1 MINFLIINDQMQH
14 ELSLLSFSHIMSV
27 LFCIYVIIYLPRYFI
42 SAAESKKN
50 IFKITLL
57 FLVILNDGFDFYKTV
72 YIFENP
78 WQHGLPLHMC
88 DFSAYSILAYL
99 FTKIRIF
106 FLFAF
111 FWGVCGAG
119 FALLTPDVIYGFPY
133 FEYIQSHIG
142 HSFILIGVSYALQVD
157 RQKVIRSDPFRIL
170 AITTMLLG
178 AIYII
183 NAFIGMG
190 ANYWYI
196 NFKPEGDSIMNWMRP
211 EPYHMIDIYILAIV
225 LCYLLYFIYYLF
237 NKKTLKNN
245 G

>member
-1 MINFLIINDQMQH
+1 MYP
-14 ELSLLSFSHIMSV
+14 ELDLLSPVHIIST
-27 LFCIYVIIYLPRYFI
+27 LFCILVIIYLPRYFI
-42 SAAESKKN
+42 TANESKKN
-50 IFKITLL
+50 IFRLILL
-57 FLVILNDGFDFYKTV
+57 CLVLINDGIDLYKTV
-72 YIFENP
+72 YIFNDP
-78 WQHGLPLHMC
+78 WQLGLPLHMC
-88 DFSAYSILAYL
+88 DFSAYSILIYL

-111 FWGVCGAG
+111 FWGIWGAG
-119 FALLTPDVIYGFPY
+119 FALLTPDVSMDFHH
-133 FEYIQSHIG
+133 FNYIQSHIG

-157 RQKVIRSDPFRIL
+157 KQKVIKSDPFKIL
-170 AITTMLLG
+170 AITTILL
-178 AIYII
+178 AATYVV

-190 ANYWYI
+190 ANYWYV

-237 NKKTLKNN
+237 DKKTLKNN

>member
-1 MINFLIINDQMQH
+1 MYS
-14 ELSLLSFSHIMSV
+14 ELELLSFSHIFST
-27 LFCIYVIIYLPRYFI
+27 LICILIIIYLPRYFI
-42 SAAESKKN
+42 TATESKKN
-50 IFKITLL
+50 FFKIALL
-57 FLVILNDGFDFYKTV
+57 CLIMINDGFDFYKTV

-78 WQHGLPLHMC
+78 WQRGLPLHMC
-88 DFSAYSILAYL
+88 DFSAYSILVYL

-111 FWGVCGAG
+111 FWGIWGAG

-170 AITTMLLG
+170 AITTILLA
-178 AIYII
+178 AIYVV

-190 ANYWYI
+190 ANYWYV

-237 NKKTLKNN
+237 DKKTLKNN

>member
-1 MINFLIINDQMQH
+1 MQH

-50 IFKITLL
+50 IFKIALL

-78 WQHGLPLHMC
+78 WQQGLPLHMC

-111 FWGVCGAG
+111 FWGVWGAG

-245 G
+245 GQK

>member
-1 MINFLIINDQMQH
+1 MQPLNL
-14 ELSLLSFSHIMSV
+14 LSLSHFLSTLI
-27 LFCIYVIIYLPRYFI
+27 CILVIIYLPRYFI
-42 SAAESKKN
+42 NAAESKKN
-50 IFKITLL
+50 IFKLALL
-57 FLVILNDGFDFYKTV
+57 ILVIINDGFDFYKTA

-78 WQHGLPLHMC
+78 WQRGLPLHMC

-106 FLFAF
+106 FVFAF
-111 FWGVCGAG
+111 FWGILGAG

-157 RQKVIRSDPFRIL
+157 NQKVIASDPFKIL
-170 AITTMLLG
+170 AITTILLA
-178 AIYII
+178 AIYAVNSII
-183 NAFIGMG
+183 GRG
-190 ANYWYI
+190 ANYWYV
-196 NFKPEGDSIMNWMRP
+196 NFKPEGDSIRNWMMP

-225 LCYLLYFIYYLF
+225 LCYLLYLTYALF
-237 NKKTLKNN
+237 NKKPLKNN

>member
-1 MINFLIINDQMQH
+1 MQPLNL
-14 ELSLLSFSHIMSV
+14 LSLSHILST
-27 LFCIYVIIYLPRYFI
+27 LICILVIIYLPRYFI
-42 SAAESKKN
+42 NAAESKKN
-50 IFKITLL
+50 IFKLALL
-57 FLVILNDGFDFYKTV
+57 ILVIINDGFAFYKTA

-78 WQHGLPLHMC
+78 WQRGLPLHMC

-106 FLFAF
+106 FVFAF
-111 FWGVCGAG
+111 FWGILGAG

-157 RQKVIRSDPFRIL
+157 SQKVIASDPFKIL
-170 AITTMLLG
+170 AITTILLA
-178 AIYII
+178 AIYAVNSII
-183 NAFIGMG
+183 GRG
-190 ANYWYI
+190 ANYWYV

-225 LCYLLYFIYYLF
+225 LCYLLYLTYALF
-237 NKKTLKNN
+237 NKKPLKNN